1 MKRLLPIVTLVLLVS
16 LPVWAGE
23 IQEPGKQPPP
33 PPPPPTQSTT
43 LTLGLLL
50 LSMIIK

>member
-33 PPPPPTQSTT
+33 PPPTQSTT